1 MKNISISELSKF
13 NIQDEENE
21 YLKNRYLSE
30 AISAKDE
37 LETLLLELRKKN
49 NIREKENI
57 GTAIMLA
64 HQTIKL
70 VQLSLFDIG
79 HKNNSDSAS
88 QKEEC
93 N

>member
-37 LETLLLELRKKN
+37 LETLLLELRKKK
-49 NIREKENI
+49 NIREK
-57 GTAIMLA
+57 
-64 HQTIKL
+64 
-70 VQLSLFDIG
+70 
-79 HKNNSDSAS
+79 
-88 QKEEC
+88 
-93 N
+93 